1 MMMVKPANE
10 VATIDPAA
18 TLPAEGFSRWPT
30 VRQLVGM
37 GRETVRQKEQRGL
50 FPKHVSLGPRTA
62 AWRNA
67 DLLVWLRD
75 PENYRA
81 PDTATQTAA

>member
-1 MMMVKPANE
+1 MKKQANE
-10 VATIDPAA
+10 GTDATSM
-18 TLPAEGFSRWPT
+18 LPPEGFSRWPA

-37 GRETVRQKEQRGL
+37 GRETIRQKEQRGL

-81 PDTATQTAA
+81 AGAATQPAA

>member
-1 MMMVKPANE
+1 M
-10 VATIDPAA
+10 IDTRA
-18 TLPAEGFSRWPT
+18 TLPPEGFSRWPT
-30 VRQLVGM
+30 VRNLVGM

-67 DLLVWLRD
+67 DLLAWLAD
-75 PENYRA
+75 PENYGTPKA
-81 PDTATQTAA
+81 ETQPAA